1 MFTFETADRKEVRRF
16 RIAQFNG
23 RTATARSGEATVTGH
38 VRSVL
43 ESKSS
48 IPQSWVISRS
58 GKFVAHFSGFNPT
71 VTPTKLKAVIDRR
84 YPLEQMAAA
93 HRYVAAG
100 HKKGNVVITVESHR
114 QN

>member
-23 RTATARSGEATVTGH
+23 RTATAMSGGSTVTGH

-48 IPQSWVISRS
+48 IPQSWIITIVPSAPKTEVPRP
-58 GKFVAHFSGFNPT
+58 A
-71 VTPTKLKAVIDRR
+71 
-84 YPLEQMAAA
+84 PLVHLFQEDL
-93 HRYVAAG
+93 R
-100 HKKGNVVITVESHR
+100 
-114 QN
+114 